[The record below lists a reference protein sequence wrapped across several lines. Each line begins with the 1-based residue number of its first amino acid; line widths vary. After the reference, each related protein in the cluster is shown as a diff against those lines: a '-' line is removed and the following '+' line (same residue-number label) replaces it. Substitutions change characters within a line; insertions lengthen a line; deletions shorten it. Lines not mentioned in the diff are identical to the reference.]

1 MHFMHIPGNLLFSID
16 YFPFLNHKKFSSAP
30 FQVIRYCFSVYKLFT
45 ALRMHQISPQITTL
59 RHVSNIPFPRKNLL
73 RISSEIFLFCWS
85 YVIFVSVH
93 CTAIINVF
101 REFFWKRPKNGTF
114 CHVQSYMGLLKLS
127 CIIQQQI
134 MAVSVRPDH
143 FIILPLK
150 PLVQTPR
157 S

>member
-1 MHFMHIPGNLLFSID
+1 
-16 YFPFLNHKKFSSAP
+16 
-30 FQVIRYCFSVYKLFT
+30 
-45 ALRMHQISPQITTL
+45 MHQISPQITTL

-114 CHVQSYMGLLKLS
+114 CHVQSYMGPLKLS

-150 PLVQTPR
+150 PLVQTSR
-157 S
+157 SFKQYLDYFCFKIGGCTFLPPFLPIQDLS